1 MTDARG
7 MGDILIPLGRL
18 SRLWAD
24 YCRNWA
30 KMAYYYNGL
39 HGNVQLFTYLYPW
52 PGNGAKV
59 CEEKKRSRNEEG
71 IFQY

>member
-1 MTDARG
+1 MNRRSFIRMISGAVPPSR
-7 MGDILIPLGRL
+7 PLDG
-18 SRLWAD
+18 

>member
-7 MGDILIPLGRL
+7 MSDILIPLGRL

-30 KMAYYYNGL
+30 KMAYYYNVL
-39 HGNVQLFTYLYPW
+39 TYTLGPVAGPRY
-52 PGNGAKV
+52 V
-59 CEEKKRSRNEEG
+59 KKKKESE
-71 IFQY
+71 